1 MLVQITESQED
12 IVTPQKALGIDFG
25 TTNCVISL
33 ADFEHVKILR
43 NDQGNALI
51 PSVVFKEGDAF
62 FCGEQAL
69 EKMATNPDHGVRS
82 IKRYL
87 GLESKQSFFE
97 DPIDIAKK
105 LFEHLKYQAK
115 QRSGEDIT
123 QAVITV
129 PAYFDDKRRTAIRK
143 AATLAGFE
151 VLRLLAEP
159 TSAALAYGLEKKQ
172 EGFFGVYDLGGGTFD
187 FSLLKLT
194 KGIFQVLG
202 TGGDPDLGGD
212 DFDELLADHLYMD
225 KSMAAILK
233 AKTQKENMSGD
244 LLESFKVIT
253 KEYVDKTFDII
264 EETLAS
270 CKIETSKLQ
279 GIILAGGSTK
289 LPFLK
294 SAIEERFHV
303 AVFSDVNAD
312 EVVGLGAGYQAQSL
326 ISPQNRLLLDV
337 TPLSLGIETLG
348 GIMDWIIPRNTAI
361 PTSKTQTFTT
371 HHNNQRLIKIHV
383 LQGERELASHC
394 RSLGEFVLGPIDAA
408 LAGTTRIDVTFYIDA
423 DGLLSV
429 EAKDQNSSQAK
440 FLNDVAVQD
449 LKPEEVLEIL
459 KDSAKHSLGDIT
471 QKLLMESVIKGTNL
485 IDLVESILTNYPE
498 DRETY
503 QIYIEELKLALK
515 SENVVEMH
523 RCIEQL
529 AKATEPLA
537 VKNMQNVLKELDAP
551 KD

>member
-1 MLVQITESQED
+1 MLIQITESEED
-12 IVTPQKALGIDFG
+12 VILPQKALGIDFG

-43 NDQGNALI
+43 DEQGNALI
-51 PSVVFKEGDAF
+51 PSVVFKEGDTF
-62 FCGEQAL
+62 LCGEKAL
-69 EKMATNPDHGVRS
+69 EKMSINPESGVRS

-87 GLESKQSFFE
+87 GIESNQSFFE
-97 DPIDIAKK
+97 DPIDIAKR
-105 LFEHLKYQAK
+105 LFEHLKSEAK
-115 QRSGEDIT
+115 HRSGEDII

-212 DFDELLADHLYMD
+212 DFDELLADHLFQD
-225 KSMAAILK
+225 KSMEYILK

-244 LLESFKVIT
+244 LLESFETIT
-253 KEYVDKTFDII
+253 KDYIEKTFDII
-264 EETLAS
+264 EETLVS
-270 CKIETSKLQ
+270 GEVDSSQLQ

-294 SAIEERFHV
+294 NAIEERFHV
-303 AVFSDVNAD
+303 TVFSDVNAD

-408 LAGTTRIDVTFYIDA
+408 LAGATRIDVTFHIDA

-429 EAKDQNSSQAK
+429 EAKDQNSLQKK

-449 LKPEEVLEIL
+449 LKPEDILEVL

-471 QKLLMESVIKGTNL
+471 QKLLMEAVIKGTNL
-485 IDLVESILTNYPE
+485 IDLVDGILSNYPE
-498 DRETY
+498 AQEAY
-503 QIYIEELKLALK
+503 QMHIEELKLALRL
-515 SENVVEMH
+515 ENVVEIH

-529 AKATEPLA
+529 AKATESLA
-537 VKNMQNVLKELDAP
+537 VKNMQDVLKELDAP